1 MCTVNEPNDDN
12 DDASHIEQVFLFI
25 FFSFRKNSLI
35 IIIIIII
42 KRFNVQTKFPIKH
55 ITIKIKKTLYNII
68 LQYNFD

>member
-1 MCTVNEPNDDN
+1 MCTVNKPNDDN

>member
-12 DDASHIEQVFLFI
+12 DDASHIEQIFLFI
-25 FFSFRKNSLI
+25 FFSFRKNSPI